1 MIAIY
6 YPEFLINKN
15 KSLSILCN
23 LNNDIQNKIKKDCNN
38 LTIYDLIISHIDL
51 AKKHGIYGF
60 GIN

>member
-15 KSLSILCN
+15 KSLSIYCN
-23 LNNDIQNKIKKDCNN
+23 LNNKIKKDCNN

>member
-15 KSLSILCN
+15 KSLSIHCN

-38 LTIYDLIISHIDL
+38 
-51 AKKHGIYGF
+51 
-60 GIN
+60 